1 MRTIDLNR
9 VAVFA
14 RVVDEGS
21 FTKAAL
27 ALGLPKSSVSR
38 SVALLESEL
47 GTRLLQRSSR
57 KLTVTEAG
65 AAYYAQVAGALN
77 AIDTASATAAEQQS
91 VPSGLVRITAPY
103 DSGHDVF
110 MPILARIVEQMPTI
124 SLEVSLTNR
133 HVDLAEEGFDL
144 AIRAGAIQ
152 NESLIARKIADIRA
166 GLFASRDY
174 LKRRGMPTAIAELAQ
189 HACVFFRGERG
200 RAVWTLHSGERVE
213 RVEVSGRLGVDDMG
227 AVRNAM
233 LLGVGIA
240 LLPPFA
246 CAREVAEGTVV
257 RVLPDWVGRASQLSL
272 VYPSARLVPQRVVLV
287 RDYLLGELT
296 RIPWTCSEAPR
307 TPRRRPV
314 KGSPTTRHRAAR
326 LR

>member
-1 MRTIDLNR
+1 
-9 VAVFA
+9 VFT

-47 GTRLLQRSSR
+47 GTRLLQRTSR

-77 AIDTASATAAEQQS
+77 AIDTASAAAAEQQS
-91 VPSGLVRITAPY
+91 VPRGLVRITAPY
-103 DSGHDVF
+103 DGNDVF
-110 MPILARIVEQMPTI
+110 MPILARIIEQMPTI
-124 SLEVSLTNR
+124 SLEVALTNR

-144 AIRAGAIQ
+144 AIRAGAIH
-152 NESLIARKIADIRA
+152 NESLIARKIAEIRP
-166 GLFASRDY
+166 GLFASSGY
-174 LKRRGMPTAIAELAQ
+174 LKQRGAPSSIGDLGV
-189 HACVFFRGERG
+189 HDCVFFRGERG
-200 RAVWTLHSGERVE
+200 RTVWTLRSGERVE
-213 RVEVSGRLGVDDMG
+213 RVEVSGRLGVDDMA

-233 LLGVGIA
+233 VLGVGIA

-246 CAREVAEGTVV
+246 CAREVSEGKVV
-257 RVLPDWVGRASQLSL
+257 RVLPDWVGPISQISL

-287 RDYLLGELT
+287 REHLLGELA
-296 RIPWTCSEAPR
+296 RIPWTCTEAPR
-307 TPRRRPV
+307 TPARRPA
-314 KGSPTTRHRAAR
+314 KGSPTTRQRRAR

>member
-38 SVALLESEL
+38 SLALLESEL

-65 AAYYAQVAGALN
+65 AAYYAQVSGALN
-77 AIDTASATAAEQQS
+77 AIDTASAAAAEQQS
-91 VPSGLVRITAPY
+91 VPRGLVRMTAPY
-103 DSGHDVF
+103 DSGNDVF

-124 SLEVSLTNR
+124 SLEVALTNR

-152 NESLIARKIADIRA
+152 NESLIARKVAEIRP
-166 GLFASRDY
+166 GLFASRGY
-174 LKRRGMPTAIAELAQ
+174 LERRGTPLTIRELGD
-189 HACVFFRGERG
+189 HECVFFRGERG
-200 RAVWTLHSGERVE
+200 RTTWTLHTGERAEQVA
-213 RVEVSGRLGVDDMG
+213 VSGRLGVDDMG

-233 LLGVGIA
+233 VLGVGIA

-246 CAREVAEGTVV
+246 CAREVSEGSVI
-257 RVLPDWVGRASQLSL
+257 RVLPDWVGPPAQLSL

-287 RDYLLGELT
+287 RDYLLSELAH
-296 RIPWTCSEAPR
+296 IPWTCSEAPR
-307 TPRRRPV
+307 ARKTA
-314 KGSPTTRHRAAR
+314 KGSPKTRQRTARRA
-326 LR
+326 